1 MLKQVK
7 KLPYV
12 APTLELTEYEVEHG
26 FALSRKAY
34 VQEEFS
40 EFTGRDGSPWSNGQP
55 GSGTGGNDGEYEEG
69 LWY

>member
-26 FALSRKAY
+26 FALSQKAY
-34 VQEEFS
+34 VREEIT
-40 EFTGRDGSPWSNGQP
+40 EFTGDGTPWSNGQT
-55 GSGTGGNDGEYEEG
+55 GSGTGGSNGEYEEG